1 MTQANYYLTSHPGS
15 PEHRKAI
22 YGQPKPR
29 EWLSEA
35 DKQIIQKIGNP
46 KEFCWEKAKIKWLE
60 SGITYNGIK
69 AAKNASGLTETTIH
83 YHCRKPGGKFVVIGK
98 QPPKTGHRSLYSVK
112 DMETGIIYNN
122 SAHVARETGI
132 DRKIVYN
139 NPRFVRVKND
149 PSL

>member
-1 MTQANYYLTSHPGS
+1 MTQSTYYLTNHPNS
-15 PEHRKAI
+15 PERRKQL

-35 DKQIIQKIGNP
+35 DKKIIKKLEKPRADG
-46 KEFCWEKAKIKWLE
+46 EFNWEKAKIKWLQT
-60 SGITYNGIK
+60 GITYNGIK
-69 AAKNASGLTETTIH
+69 AARNACGLTETTIH

-122 SAHVARETGI
+122 AAEVAKVFGIEQKSVYKSA
-132 DRKIVYN
+132 
-139 NPRFVRVKND
+139 RFVRIKE
-149 PSL
+149 